1 MAVEWNK
8 FWCRVLFKEFIRHFR
23 KLSNE
28 EIVDDIRQSMDD
40 LEEMVADTGTFGSKM
55 VKWANERADEPFATA
70 ARENGKKGGRP
81 RKENNYGDAGSRK
94 APESIDNAD
103 GSASPGSTTVP
114 KNVSTPAI
122 STNGRRTGGPSLSQT
137 SIPPVRQAEP
147 DVLSLAYSGEFQNVL
162 LSQAQYNELGIR
174 FGNLAKLN
182 RAIDSLSCK
191 IENGETNPRNH
202 YAELVKWAN
211 YRDDMDEAEEV
222 KAAKQPH
229 YETVSEHNAR
239 IVAEGKK
246 WIDEHFPKKDNKNG

>member
-1 MAVEWNK
+1 MWRFTSENFVNFDTNEVDFEALGRE
-8 FWCRVLFKEFIRHFR
+8 EFEFR
-23 KLSNE
+23 KALFYRNFKKSKRAKEAYE
-28 EIVDDIRQSMDD
+28 ECKHLYEKKV
-40 LEEMVADTGTFGSKM
+40 
-55 VKWANERADEPFATA
+55 
-70 ARENGKKGGRP
+70 ENGKKGGRP

-94 APESIDNAD
+94 APESIDHAD
-103 GSASPGSTTVP
+103 GSASPDSTTVP

-147 DVLSLAYSGEFQNVL
+147 DVLSLAYFGEFQNVR

-202 YAELVKWAN
+202 YAELVKWAA
-211 YRDDMDEAEEV
+211 YRDDISEMDAEKGSATSETFLEKNWK
-222 KAAKQPH
+222 KAMQ
-229 YETVSEHNAR
+229 EIGGR
-239 IVAEGKK
+239 L
-246 WIDEHFPKKDNKNG
+246 